1 VGGDRALDLDDV
13 ELVQM
18 LLKEEK
24 TDLNSTY
31 ALHYAAMYC
40 DPKIMADLLR
50 LEIAG
55 DMHVCCKLTHQS
67 ACFSFIPL
75 VCYIG
80 SKLNLLASMANLLL
94 SYSSRTTFAYSGCL
108 IQTQI

>member
-1 VGGDRALDLDDV
+1 VCGDRALDLDDV

-24 TDLNSTY
+24 TDLDSTY

-50 LEIAG
+50 LKIAG
-55 DMHVCCKLTHQS
+55 DMHVCCKADPSICMFL
-67 ACFSFIPL
+67 F
-75 VCYIG
+75 
-80 SKLNLLASMANLLL
+80 
-94 SYSSRTTFAYSGCL
+94 YSSSLLYWLRAESSGFYG
-108 IQTQI
+108 